1 MTSTA
6 RETPIAQPA
15 QLRQMAGFCA
25 VLLLAAAIRLPAVDR
40 PLVGHFSTKNLTYA
54 MIARNWVEGRAS
66 LWRPT
71 MDCLVG
77 GERGLHLLEWPASAY
92 LSGAAWRVFGG
103 SLDVWGRLT
112 SAAFSVAA
120 VGLMFSLVNRW
131 HGRAAAY
138 GASLTLALS
147 PAAIIFGQSF
157 MLEASLAF
165 FLLAS
170 FWGLDRYLHARG
182 RRWLLAAGASFALLL
197 LTKIYMLV
205 MALPLAMLVW
215 QSLREQ
221 ESPRGR
227 RTWLEFA
234 LVGLLAVVPAAV
246 WYLDAWRISAPDH
259 EISQHVFY
267 SIRRSAAV
275 HHWPHPLLMSPD
287 FYKRMLDEASG
298 TMLTPLGFALALIGL
313 AGTTWR
319 RHAAWLVASG
329 LLVVAL
335 PAKFYDL
342 AYYELAIL
350 PAGCVLVGLGWQAIY
365 RRVQPGRLGLAM
377 LFVAAI
383 AISLRY
389 AARPAFTTPE
399 EDRGALP
406 AAAALRTFAAGNE
419 PVAVLHGASTDILYY
434 SDHPGWAFSV
444 NDRGLADKLA
454 QARRH
459 GARWLAV
466 ADLQSADGS
475 PFARA
480 ALAPLRLAGAGPDFR
495 IYDLAANTASRS
507 RRLAE

>member
-15 QLRQMAGFCA
+15 QLCQMAGVCA
-25 VLLLAAAIRLPAVDR
+25 VLLLAAAVRLPGLDR
-40 PLVGHFSTKNLTYA
+40 PLLGHFSTKNLTYA

-77 GERGLHLLEWPASAY
+77 EARGLHLLEWPASAY
-92 LSGAAWRVFGG
+92 LSGTAWRVFGG
-103 SLDVWGRLT
+103 SLDIWGRLT
-112 SAAFSVAA
+112 AVAFSVAA

-138 GASLTLALS
+138 GAGLTLALS

-157 MLEASLAF
+157 MLEASLMF

-170 FWGLDRYLHARG
+170 FWGIDRYLTTGR
-182 RRWLLAAGASFALLL
+182 RRWLLAAGASFSLLL

-215 QSLREQ
+215 QSLCGQ
-221 ESPRGR
+221 NSLPWR
-227 RTWLEFA
+227 RTWLEFT
-234 LVGLLAVVPAAV
+234 LVGMLAVVPAAA

-275 HHWPHPLLMSPD
+275 HHWPHPLLSSPD

-298 TMLTPLGFALALIGL
+298 AMLTPLGLALALIGL
-313 AGTTWR
+313 AGMNWQ
-319 RHAAWLVASG
+319 RHAAWLAACG

-365 RRVQPGRLGLAM
+365 ERIQPGRLGLAM
-377 LFVAAI
+377 LFLATV

-389 AARPAFTTPE
+389 AARPAFMTPE

-406 AAAALRTFAAGNE
+406 AAAALRTFADDEE

-444 NDRGLADKLA
+444 NDRGLVDKLA
-454 QARRH
+454 DARRH

-480 ALAPLRLAGAGPDFR
+480 ALAPLRLAGAGPDYR
-495 IYDLAANTASRS
+495 IYELAASTASRP
-507 RRLAE
+507 RRGSK